1 MNMKNRKYI
10 YKQVICFIVMLN
22 CVGGFSLNAQERKKV
37 GLVLGGG
44 GAKGAAEVGVLKVLE
59 EAGIPVDYIAGTSI
73 GAIVGGLYAIG
84 YDAATLDSLYR
95 NQDWMFLIKDQVK
108 RESKAFLSKEEK
120 DKYLLHVPLS
130 KEKKVA
136 FTSGGYVAGQNILNL
151 FSKLTVGYHNVENF
165 SDLPIPF
172 RCVTVD
178 VVDGKEVVLDSG
190 SLPLAMRASMSI
202 PGAFAPVEWDDM
214 LLVDGGA
221 LNNLPVD
228 VVKEMGAEIIIC
240 VDLSTGWKEKEA
252 LKSATIVLDQLFG
265 IMAQPKYRVN
275 REGADLYINPMLK
288 GYNAA
293 SFQPEAIDTMLL
305 RGELAARK
313 KWDELIALRQIIY
326 NGTSPDT
333 LSRMPAKRESNGTY
347 RIGQIEIEGIDDREK
362 EWIRKQI
369 ALQEYSDI
377 EQEKIDRV
385 LAKLQGFDIFSRV
398 EYRLSNTA
406 PHNLIFLLEM
416 KDSRRINIG
425 GRFDTE
431 EVAGIIVNTSNNQ
444 QLGTNHHYSVTGRI
458 SKNPYLEA
466 EYAFGHLFGAK
477 LGISYRMGYH
487 DFNLYTG
494 KHDVGDMEFM
504 SHTIRGYYT
513 RDIANFR
520 MKAGM
525 QFEYF
530 DYRSDLFDRHGLRQ
544 SEHSDFF
551 LNYFTDFTMDTYD
564 RVYFPTRGSQIQLQ
578 GVMYTDNGFSYDDD
592 SPFGAFA
599 FRAATAIRLSSR
611 FYMLPALKGRFVFGN
626 DISPI
631 YQNYV
636 GGIFEAN
643 YLPWQKAWE
652 SVQGVHIVE
661 KNFAAAKLALRY
673 QIDKKIYVTAL
684 GEYGKETHEIEDMFS
699 GDDLWGCALRFSYDF
714 FLGPIAIQTNYSN
727 LHKNVGFYIN
737 AGFKF

>member
-1 MNMKNRKYI
+1 MKKWKHI
-10 YKQVICFIVMLN
+10 CKQAVCLIVMLN
-22 CVGGFSLNAQERKKV
+22 CVGGFNLHAQERKKV

-108 RESKAFLSKEEK
+108 RESKSFLSKEEK

-151 FSKLTVGYHNVENF
+151 FSKLTVGYHDMESF
-165 SDLPIPF
+165 SELPIPF

-178 VVDGKEVVLDSG
+178 VVEGKEVVLDSG

-202 PGAFAPVEWDDM
+202 PGAFAPVEWNGM

-228 VVKEMGAEIIIC
+228 VVKEMGAEVIIC
-240 VDLSTGWKEKEA
+240 VDLSTGWREKEA

-265 IMAQPKYRVN
+265 IMAQPKYRAN
-275 REGADLYINPMLK
+275 KEAGDLYINPVLK
-288 GYNAA
+288 GYSAA

-305 RGELAARK
+305 RGEMAARE
-313 KWDELIALRQIIY
+313 KWDELIALRRVIY
-326 NGTSPDT
+326 NGAPSGTSSP
-333 LSRMPAKRESNGTY
+333 MPVKQKYDGTY
-347 RIGQIEIEGIDDREK
+347 RIGQIQIEGIDGKEK
-362 EWIRKQI
+362 EWVRRQI

-377 EQEKIDRV
+377 RQDEIDKALV
-385 LAKLQGFDIFSRV
+385 KLQGLDIFSRV
-398 EYRLSNTA
+398 EYRLGNTA
-406 PHNLIFLLEM
+406 PHNLVFMLEM
-416 KDSRRINIG
+416 KNYQRINIG
-425 GRFDTE
+425 VRFDTE
-431 EVAGIIVNTSNNQ
+431 EAAGIIINTSNSQ
-444 QLGTNHHYSVTGRI
+444 QLATRHHYSVTGRI
-458 SKNPYLEA
+458 STNPYMEA

-477 LGISYRMGYH
+477 LGLSYRIGYH
-487 DFNLYTG
+487 DFDLYTG
-494 KHDVGDMEFM
+494 KHEAGDMKFM
-504 SHTIRGYYT
+504 SHAIQGYYT

-530 DYRSDLFDRHGLRQ
+530 DYRSDLWDRHGLRQ
-544 SEHSDFF
+544 SENSDVF

-564 RVYFPTRGSQIQLQ
+564 RAYFPTRGSRVQLQ
-578 GVMYTDNGFSYDDD
+578 GYLYTDNGISYDDD
-592 SPFGAFA
+592 SPFGALA
-599 FRAATAIRLSSR
+599 LHAATTIPFGSR
-611 FYMLPALKGRFVFGN
+611 FYMLPALKGRFVFG
-626 DISPI
+626 DGISPI

-636 GGIFEAN
+636 GGVFEAD

-652 SVQGVHIVE
+652 SVQGVHILE
-661 KNFAAAKLALRY
+661 RNFAAARLALRY
-673 QIDKKIYVTAL
+673 RIDKKFYITAL
-684 GEYGKETHEIEDMFS
+684 GEYGKESHEIEDIFS
-699 GDDLWGCALRFSYDF
+699 GGDLWGCALRFSYDF
-714 FLGPIAIQTNYSN
+714 LLGPIAIQANYSN
-727 LHKNVGFYIN
+727 LHKNVGVYIN